1 MKDSLI
7 FEHKKYISAK
17 RASELVG
24 YTRDYVGQLSRE
36 GKIDRRMVGRSWFI
50 SEESILNHKAVN
62 TLNNK
67 KNAELLSLNKK
78 HSQTTQINTT
88 PVNTPS
94 TLNTNLNSNTNTSI
108 TDTNTNT
115 AKENTVPKNV
125 LPIIS
130 NPILPIVKSNPS
142 PLIDKNIFL
151 GISGNISNNI
161 VNPVKSAINNSQ
173 MISGM
178 PQLSVA
184 GSSMKFSQSISSK
197 SVVVNPVSK
206 FYTKENIAMAFMS
219 LVIVFNIFFI
229 KDNFINNSNKNVAG
243 VSEALSIESIKHFA
257 STLARG
263 FGIISERIALR
274 LNLGEKSYSVINS
287 KPVVAKNDN
296 PNSVGY
302 AGIAVLPSTNS
313 PEKDEIIK
321 QHIKDTFSDEV
332 NVRPDP
338 SGSAGV
344 ITPVFKKATKDSY
357 IYVLV
362 PTVENKR

>member
-36 GKIDRRMVGRSWFI
+36 GKIDSRMVGRSWFI
-50 SEESILNHKAVN
+50 SEESILSHKAQN
-62 TLNNK
+62 ALNNK
-67 KNAELLSLNKK
+67 KNAELLLANKK
-78 HSQTTQINTT
+78 NGKTSQI
-88 PVNTPS
+88 VEA
-94 TLNTNLNSNTNTSI
+94 TLNPVI
-108 TDTNTNT
+108 
-115 AKENTVPKNV
+115 VV
-125 LPIIS
+125 S
-130 NPILPIVKSNPS
+130 NPILPVVKSVPS
-142 PLIDKNIFL
+142 PLIDKNIFS
-151 GISGNISNNI
+151 GISGTVSNNI

-173 MISGM
+173 IISGM

-184 GSSMKFSQSISSK
+184 GSSVKFGQTINSK
-197 SVVVNPVSK
+197 SGSIANTSK
-206 FYTKENIAMAFMS
+206 LYTKENMAMAFMS

-263 FGIISERIALR
+263 FGIISERIAMR

-287 KPVVAKNDN
+287 KPVVAKNDDAN
-296 PNSVGY
+296 NAGY

-362 PTVENKR
+362 PTVEDKK